1 MPINYFN
8 GIGRLSA
15 LNVVLND
22 ISLHT
27 NQMLSQPVDLIKI
40 IISAIYYRS
49 ESLIDLFQPQYP
61 DSATKHQ
68 ETNEKANSP
77 IRNGAIEPSYQY
89 TSNND
94 A

>member
-8 GIGRLSA
+8 GIWRLSA

-27 NQMLSQPVDLIKI
+27 NQMLSQPVDLIKV

-49 ESLIDLFQPQYP
+49 E
-61 DSATKHQ
+61 
-68 ETNEKANSP
+68 NEPPK
-77 IRNGAIEPSYQY
+77 IEKLRGINQ
-89 TSNND
+89 
-94 A
+94 

>member
-8 GIGRLSA
+8 GIWRLSA

-49 ESLIDLFQPQYP
+49 ESL
-61 DSATKHQ
+61 K
-68 ETNEKANSP
+68 EKP
-77 IRNGAIEPSYQY
+77 PEGGLVLMHL
-89 TSNND
+89 
-94 A
+94 

>member
-49 ESLIDLFQPQYP
+49 ERLYFSRGVGLESFFPRGTKFQKLI
-61 DSATKHQ
+61 
-68 ETNEKANSP
+68 
-77 IRNGAIEPSYQY
+77 
-89 TSNND
+89 
-94 A
+94 